1 MPQTITT
8 SVQDLLAAANAE
20 IEILSLDE
28 AKALHGR
35 NDVVFVDLRDV
46 GELKREGKM
55 AKGESNHDKSS
66 HAIRRDYRIHRRC
79 SRFPASR
86 GGGKR
91 RARAQC
97 WHTQLPA
104 RRGDTA

>member
-28 AKALHGR
+28 AKALHGC

-46 GELKREGKM
+46 GELKRR
-55 AKGESNHDKSS
+55 SWFPRHTC
-66 HAIRRDYRIHRRC
+66 RRRV
-79 SRFPASR
+79 
-86 GGGKR
+86 
-91 RARAQC
+91 
-97 WHTQLPA
+97 
-104 RRGDTA
+104 